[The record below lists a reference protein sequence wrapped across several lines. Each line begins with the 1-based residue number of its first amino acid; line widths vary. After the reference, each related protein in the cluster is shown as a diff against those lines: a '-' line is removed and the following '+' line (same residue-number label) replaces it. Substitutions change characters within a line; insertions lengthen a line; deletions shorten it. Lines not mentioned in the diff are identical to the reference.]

1 MEYWSIGVLRRQM
14 TSWAGRCLTAHSN
27 FAVPMA
33 DLPPY
38 PASRICNHRLW
49 AGFPPPRTQ
58 LQFNS
63 NAGLEAPPTKMSGMF
78 QGLESEW
85 SGFSKPWKVS
95 RKIFQAL
102 EIFTGTFPRLGNTR
116 PCFSQPW
123 NSPRLF
129 PSGAPPHYLAVLG
142 SGALPREICHRLRAA
157 RQLRLLL
164 QSKAEGRFPSCLKS
178 KVEPLCCWGA
188 HVRSTP
194 KGGVSAVSRSNR
206 CAAVS
211 TRRVWCNAAPTPRC
225 AHPSQEGIKK
235 ARSSGFPSA
244 GGVVPPWRDRGGS
257 VATARHTLVNFGFQ
271 EAWNC
276 RTQVAVSFS
285 TPVFQ
290 HSNTPSLH
298 SSHSPAGISP

>member
-1 MEYWSIGVLRRQM
+1 
-14 TSWAGRCLTAHSN
+14 
-27 FAVPMA
+27 
-33 DLPPY
+33 
-38 PASRICNHRLW
+38 
-49 AGFPPPRTQ
+49 
-58 LQFNS
+58 
-63 NAGLEAPPTKMSGMF
+63 MF

-102 EIFTGTFPRLGNTR
+102 EIFTGIFPSLGGHDKRSRAHEAALRRHYKRHKLNPSPLVARPSGRSFRLLSCPSSPGNNR

-123 NSPRLF
+123 NSPHLF
-129 PSGAPPHYLAVLG
+129 PSGARPHYLAVLG
-142 SGALPREICHRLRAA
+142 SGALRREICHRLRSA

-164 QSKAEGRFPSCLKS
+164 KSKAEGRFPSRLKS
-178 KVEPLCCWGA
+178 KVEPLCCCGA

-211 TRRVWCNAAPTPRC
+211 TRTVWCNAAPTPRC

-285 TPVFQ
+285 TPILP
-290 HSNTPSLH
+290 HSIPPTLPQDFR
-298 SSHSPAGISP
+298 P